1 MPPSSSS
8 PSLMWSEVHRPQ
20 RVEQMVGNED
30 ARIAVVKWLSGWVS
44 GTKPLLLVGP
54 PGVGKTTIVHALAR
68 QFDYDLVEM
77 NASDVRNRDSIEA
90 RIKPV
95 FANTGLFGRKIL
107 LFLDEVDGISGRE
120 DSGGLDALVDLI
132 KEPTVPVIMAA
143 NEKSAKIKEL
153 AKGCKVV
160 EFAPVPPRLLL
171 MFLDHVLAK
180 EKAKLGP
187 GDKVSIVVNS
197 GGDIRSLLNSAQSRA
212 AGYAT
217 VSNRDVTEIDI
228 ADAINGYFA
237 AKDRAAA
244 MQALARADASF
255 PDPRY
260 EGMSPETR
268 RKDMVATLFS
278 SIVSSHAA
286 ADKESLAELLD
297 VLSRADM
304 VVGRV
309 SRNRQWS
316 LLRYVRDML
325 AGGLYVKSRGKDIK
339 YNQYTMPWPVMGP
352 IFARSQTIR
361 KIASAVGP
369 AMNVSRSTASSVV
382 LPYLVRAIIDEKVD
396 VSEFA
401 VTNFGDESI
410 GESLGKEVERAKG
423 ARKKQ

>member
-1 MPPSSSS
+1 
-8 PSLMWSEVHRPQ
+8 MWSEVYRPQ

-30 ARIAVVKWLSGWVS
+30 VRIAVIKWMSGWVS
-44 GTKPLLLVGP
+44 GTKPLLLIGP

-90 RIKPV
+90 RIKPI
-95 FANTGLFGRKIL
+95 FANTSLFGRRIL

-120 DSGGLDALVDLI
+120 DSGGLDALVELI

-143 NEKSAKIKEL
+143 NEKSAKMKEL
-153 AKGCKVV
+153 AKGCKVL

-171 MFLDHVLAK
+171 MFLDHILAK

-217 VSNRDVTEIDI
+217 TSNTDVTEIDI
-228 ADAINGYFA
+228 ADAISGYFS
-237 AKDRAAA
+237 AKEKPTAV
-244 MQALARADASF
+244 QVLARADAAF

-260 EGMSPETR
+260 EAMSPEAR
-268 RKDMVATLFS
+268 RKDMIAALFS
-278 SIVSSHAA
+278 SIVSSHNI
-286 ADKESLAELLD
+286 DRESLAELLD
-297 VLSRADM
+297 ALSRVDV

-325 AGGLYVKSRGKDIK
+325 ADGLYLKSRDKGIK
-339 YNQYTMPWPVMGP
+339 YNQYAMPWPVMGP

-361 KIASAVGP
+361 KITSALAP
-369 AMNVSRSTASSVV
+369 LANVSRRTASSVV
-382 LPYLVRAIIDEKVD
+382 LPYLIRAIIDQKVD

-401 VTNFGDESI
+401 ITNFGDESI
-410 GESLGKEVERAKG
+410 GESLEKEVQRGKG
-423 ARKKQ
+423 PKKK

>member
-1 MPPSSSS
+1 
-8 PSLMWSEVHRPQ
+8 MWSEVYRPQ

-30 ARIAVVKWLSGWVS
+30 VRIAVVKWLSAWVS
-44 GTKPLLLVGP
+44 GSKPLLLIGP

-90 RIKPV
+90 RIKPI
-95 FANTGLFGRKIL
+95 FANTSLFGRRIL

-120 DSGGLDALVDLI
+120 DSGGLDALVELI

-143 NEKSAKIKEL
+143 NEKSAKMKEL
-153 AKGCKVV
+153 AKGCKVL

-171 MFLDHVLAK
+171 MFLDHILEK

-187 GDKVSIVVNS
+187 GDKVSVVVNS

-217 VSNRDVTEIDI
+217 TSNFDVTEIDI

-237 AKDRAAA
+237 AKDKATAIQ
-244 MQALARADASF
+244 MIARADATF

-260 EGMSPETR
+260 EAMSPEAR
-268 RKDMVATLFS
+268 RKDMMAALFS
-278 SIVSSHAA
+278 SIVSSRTI
-286 ADKESLAELLD
+286 DRESLAELLD
-297 VLSRADM
+297 VLSRVDV
-304 VVGRV
+304 VVGRI

-316 LLRYVRDML
+316 LLRYLRAML
-325 AGGLYVKSRGKDIK
+325 AGGLYLKSRDKDIK
-339 YNQYTMPWPVMGP
+339 YNQYAMPWPVMGP

-361 KIASAVGP
+361 KIASVVAP
-369 AMNVSRSTASSVV
+369 LAHISRRTASSVV
-382 LPYLVRAIIDEKVD
+382 LPYLVRDIIDQKID

-401 VTNFGDESI
+401 ITNFGDETI
-410 GESLGKEVERAKG
+410 GESLEKEVQRAKG
-423 ARKKQ
+423 AKKK

>member
-1 MPPSSSS
+1 
-8 PSLMWSEVHRPQ
+8 MWSEVYRPQ

-30 ARIAVVKWLSGWVS
+30 VRIAVVKWLSAWVS
-44 GTKPLLLVGP
+44 GSKPLLLIGP

-90 RIKPV
+90 RIKPI
-95 FANTGLFGRKIL
+95 FANTSLFGRRIL

-120 DSGGLDALVDLI
+120 DSGGLDALVELI

-143 NEKSAKIKEL
+143 NEKSAKMKEL
-153 AKGCKVV
+153 AKGCKVL

-171 MFLDHVLAK
+171 MFLDHILEK

-187 GDKVSIVVNS
+187 GDKVSVVVNS

-217 VSNRDVTEIDI
+217 TSNFDVTEIDI

-237 AKDRAAA
+237 AKDKATAIQ
-244 MQALARADASF
+244 MIARVDATF

-260 EGMSPETR
+260 EAMSPEAR
-268 RKDMVATLFS
+268 RKDMMAALFS
-278 SIVSSHAA
+278 SIVSSRTI
-286 ADKESLAELLD
+286 DRESLAELLD
-297 VLSRADM
+297 VLSRVDV
-304 VVGRV
+304 VVGRI

-316 LLRYVRDML
+316 LLRYLRAML
-325 AGGLYVKSRGKDIK
+325 AGGLYLKSRDKDIK
-339 YNQYTMPWPVMGP
+339 YNQYAMPWPVMGP

-361 KIASAVGP
+361 KIASVVAP
-369 AMNVSRSTASSVV
+369 LAHISRRTASSVV
-382 LPYLVRAIIDEKVD
+382 LPYLVRDIIDQKID

-401 VTNFGDESI
+401 ITNFGDETI
-410 GESLGKEVERAKG
+410 GESLEKEVQRAKG
-423 ARKKQ
+423 AKKK

>member
-1 MPPSSSS
+1 
-8 PSLMWSEVHRPQ
+8 MWSEVYRPQ

-30 ARIAVVKWLSGWVS
+30 VRIAVVKWLSAWVS
-44 GTKPLLLVGP
+44 GSKPLLLIGP

-90 RIKPV
+90 RIKPI
-95 FANTGLFGRKIL
+95 FANTSLFGRRIL

-120 DSGGLDALVDLI
+120 DSGGLDALVELI

-143 NEKSAKIKEL
+143 NEKSAKMKEL
-153 AKGCKVV
+153 AKGCKVL

-171 MFLDHVLAK
+171 MFLDHILEK
-180 EKAKLGP
+180 EKAMLGP
-187 GDKVSIVVNS
+187 GDKVSVVVNS

-217 VSNRDVTEIDI
+217 TSNFDVTEIDI

-237 AKDRAAA
+237 AKDKATAIQ
-244 MQALARADASF
+244 MIARADATF

-260 EGMSPETR
+260 EAMSPEAR
-268 RKDMVATLFS
+268 RKDMMAALFS
-278 SIVSSHAA
+278 SIVSSRTI
-286 ADKESLAELLD
+286 DRESLAELLD
-297 VLSRADM
+297 VLSRVDV
-304 VVGRV
+304 VVGRI

-316 LLRYVRDML
+316 LLRYLRAML
-325 AGGLYVKSRGKDIK
+325 AGGLYLKSRDKDIK
-339 YNQYTMPWPVMGP
+339 YNQYAMPWPVMGP

-361 KIASAVGP
+361 KIASVVAP
-369 AMNVSRSTASSVV
+369 LAHISRRTASSVV
-382 LPYLVRAIIDEKVD
+382 LPYLVRDIIDQKID

-401 VTNFGDESI
+401 ITNFGDETI
-410 GESLGKEVERAKG
+410 GESLEKEVQRAKG
-423 ARKKQ
+423 AKKK

>member
-1 MPPSSSS
+1 
-8 PSLMWSEVHRPQ
+8 MWSEVYRPQ

-30 ARIAVVKWLSGWVS
+30 VRIAVVKWLSAWVS
-44 GTKPLLLVGP
+44 GSKPLLLIGP

-90 RIKPV
+90 RIKPI
-95 FANTGLFGRKIL
+95 FANTSLFGRRIL

-120 DSGGLDALVDLI
+120 DSGGLDALVELI

-143 NEKSAKIKEL
+143 NEKSAKMKEL
-153 AKGCKVV
+153 AKGCKVL

-171 MFLDHVLAK
+171 MFLDHILEK
-180 EKAKLGP
+180 EKAMLGP
-187 GDKVSIVVNS
+187 GDKVSVVVNS

-217 VSNRDVTEIDI
+217 TSNFDVTEIDI

-237 AKDRAAA
+237 AKDKATAIQ
-244 MQALARADASF
+244 MIARVDATF

-260 EGMSPETR
+260 EAMSPEAR
-268 RKDMVATLFS
+268 RKDMMAALFS
-278 SIVSSHAA
+278 SIVSSRTI
-286 ADKESLAELLD
+286 DRESLAELLD
-297 VLSRADM
+297 VLSRVDV
-304 VVGRV
+304 VVGRI

-316 LLRYVRDML
+316 LLRYLRAML
-325 AGGLYVKSRGKDIK
+325 AGGLYLKSRDKDIK
-339 YNQYTMPWPVMGP
+339 YNQYAMPWPVMGP

-361 KIASAVGP
+361 KIASVVAP
-369 AMNVSRSTASSVV
+369 LAHISRRTASSVV
-382 LPYLVRAIIDEKVD
+382 LPYLVRDIIDQKID

-401 VTNFGDESI
+401 ITNFGDETI
-410 GESLGKEVERAKG
+410 GESLEKEVQRAKG
-423 ARKKQ
+423 AKKK

>member
-1 MPPSSSS
+1 MPSSSSS
-8 PSLMWSEVHRPQ
+8 PSLMWSEVYRPQ

-30 ARIAVVKWLSGWVS
+30 VRIAVVKWLSAWVS
-44 GTKPLLLVGP
+44 GSKPLLLIGP

-90 RIKPV
+90 RIKPI
-95 FANTGLFGRKIL
+95 FANTSLFGRRIL

-120 DSGGLDALVDLI
+120 DSGGLDALVELI

-143 NEKSAKIKEL
+143 NEKSAKMKEL
-153 AKGCKVV
+153 AKGCKVL

-171 MFLDHVLAK
+171 MFLDHILEK
-180 EKAKLGP
+180 EKAMLGP
-187 GDKVSIVVNS
+187 GDKVSVVVNS

-217 VSNRDVTEIDI
+217 TSNFDVTEIDI

-237 AKDRAAA
+237 AKDKATAIQ
-244 MQALARADASF
+244 MIARADATF

-260 EGMSPETR
+260 EAMSPEAR
-268 RKDMVATLFS
+268 RKDMMAALFS
-278 SIVSSHAA
+278 SIVSSRTI
-286 ADKESLAELLD
+286 DRESLAELLD
-297 VLSRADM
+297 VLSRVDV
-304 VVGRV
+304 VVGRI

-316 LLRYVRDML
+316 LLRYLRAML
-325 AGGLYVKSRGKDIK
+325 AGGLYLKSRDKDIK
-339 YNQYTMPWPVMGP
+339 YNQYAMPWPVMGP

-361 KIASAVGP
+361 KIASVVAP
-369 AMNVSRSTASSVV
+369 LAHISRRTASSVV
-382 LPYLVRAIIDEKVD
+382 LPYLVRDIIDQKID

-401 VTNFGDESI
+401 ITNFGDETI
-410 GESLGKEVERAKG
+410 GESLEKEVQRAKG
-423 ARKKQ
+423 AKKK

>member
-1 MPPSSSS
+1 
-8 PSLMWSEVHRPQ
+8 MWSEVHRPQ
-20 RVEQMVGNED
+20 KVEQMVGNEE
-30 ARIAVVKWLSGWVS
+30 ARIAVVKWLSGWVN

-68 QFDYDLVEM
+68 QFDYDMVEM
-77 NASDVRNRDSIEA
+77 NASDVRNRGSIEA

-95 FANTGLFGRKIL
+95 FFANTGLFGRKIL

-171 MFLDHVLAK
+171 MFLDHVLAE

-187 GDKVSIVVNS
+187 GDRVSIVANS

-212 AGYAT
+212 AGYA
-217 VSNRDVTEIDI
+217 VASNSDVAEIDI
-228 ADAINGYFA
+228 ADAVNGYFA
-237 AKDRAAA
+237 AKDRATA
-244 MQALARADASF
+244 MQILARADASF

-260 EGMSPETR
+260 EAMSPEAR
-268 RKDMVATLFS
+268 RKDMVAALFS
-278 SIVSSHAA
+278 SLVSSRSV
-286 ADKESLAELLD
+286 DKESLADLLD
-297 VLSRADM
+297 ALSKADM

-309 SRNRQWS
+309 GRNRQWS
-316 LLRYVRDML
+316 LLRYVRSML
-325 AGGLYVKSRGKDIK
+325 SDSLYAKSRGKDIK
-339 YNQYTMPWPVMGP
+339 YSQYAMPWPVMGP
-352 IFARSQTIR
+352 IFARSQTVR

-369 AMNVSRSTASSVV
+369 AMSVSRSTASSVV

-396 VSEFA
+396 VSELA
-401 VTNFGDESI
+401 MTSFGDESI
-410 GESLGKEVERAKG
+410 GESLEKEVEKAKG
-423 ARKKQ
+423 AKRK

>member
-1 MPPSSSS
+1 
-8 PSLMWSEVHRPQ
+8 MWSEVYRPQ

-30 ARIAVVKWLSGWVS
+30 VRIAVIKWMSGWVS
-44 GTKPLLLVGP
+44 GTKPLLLIGP

-90 RIKPV
+90 RIKPI
-95 FANTGLFGRKIL
+95 FANTSLFGRRIL

-120 DSGGLDALVDLI
+120 DSGGLDALVELI

-143 NEKSAKIKEL
+143 NEKSAKMKEL
-153 AKGCKVV
+153 AKGCKVL
-160 EFAPVPPRLLL
+160 EFDPVPPRLLL
-171 MFLDHVLAK
+171 MFLDHILAK

-217 VSNRDVTEIDI
+217 TSNTDVTEIDI
-228 ADAINGYFA
+228 ADAISGYFS
-237 AKDRAAA
+237 AKDKRTAV
-244 MQALARADASF
+244 QVLARADAAF

-260 EGMSPETR
+260 EAMSPDAR
-268 RKDMVATLFS
+268 RKDMVAALFS
-278 SIVSSHAA
+278 SIVSSHNI
-286 ADKESLAELLD
+286 DRESLAELLD
-297 VLSRADM
+297 ALSRVDV

-309 SRNRQWS
+309 SRNRQWR

-325 AGGLYVKSRGKDIK
+325 ADGLYPKSRDKDIK
-339 YNQYTMPWPVMGP
+339 YNQYAMPWPVMGP

-361 KIASAVGP
+361 KITSALAP
-369 AMNVSRSTASSVV
+369 LANVSRRTASSVV
-382 LPYLVRAIIDEKVD
+382 LPYLIRVIIDQKVD

-401 VTNFGDESI
+401 ITNFGDESI
-410 GESLGKEVERAKG
+410 GESLEKEVQRAKG
-423 ARKKQ
+423 PKKK

>member
-1 MPPSSSS
+1 
-8 PSLMWSEVHRPQ
+8 MWSEVYRPQ

-30 ARIAVVKWLSGWVS
+30 VRIAVVKWLSAWVS
-44 GTKPLLLVGP
+44 GSKPLLLIGP

-90 RIKPV
+90 RIKPI
-95 FANTGLFGRKIL
+95 FANTSLFGRRIL

-120 DSGGLDALVDLI
+120 DSGGLDALVELI

-143 NEKSAKIKEL
+143 NEKSAKMKEL
-153 AKGCKVV
+153 AKGCKVL

-171 MFLDHVLAK
+171 MFLDHILEK

-187 GDKVSIVVNS
+187 GDKVSVVVNS

-217 VSNRDVTEIDI
+217 TSNFDVTEIDI

-237 AKDRAAA
+237 AKDKATAI
-244 MQALARADASF
+244 QIIARADATF

-260 EGMSPETR
+260 EAMSPEAR
-268 RKDMVATLFS
+268 RKDMMAALFS
-278 SIVSSHAA
+278 SIVSSRTI
-286 ADKESLAELLD
+286 DRESLAELLD
-297 VLSRADM
+297 VLSRVDV
-304 VVGRV
+304 VVGRI

-316 LLRYVRDML
+316 LLRYLRAML
-325 AGGLYVKSRGKDIK
+325 AGGLYLKSRDKDIK
-339 YNQYTMPWPVMGP
+339 YNQYAMPWPVMGP

-361 KIASAVGP
+361 KIASVVAP
-369 AMNVSRSTASSVV
+369 LAHISRRTASSVV
-382 LPYLVRAIIDEKVD
+382 LPYLVRDIIDQKID

-401 VTNFGDESI
+401 ITNFGDETI
-410 GESLGKEVERAKG
+410 GESLEKEVQRAKG
-423 ARKKQ
+423 AKKK